1 MNQLSFVGC
10 LLLCSVVV
18 QGAFQDFVIG
28 PESYLGDVEPPVN
41 EDQFLDDDAEQD
53 VMVSFQDVQ
62 RDGVVDTSLL
72 MKALMQHANR
82 LGMSLD
88 ELGERE
94 SKEIAHRNLN
104 LNLLKAGMNMGED
117 DEAFTNQLGCSS
129 DEDEFNYQDRPTWRD
144 VLFN

>member
-10 LLLCSVVV
+10 LLLCSMVV

-28 PESYLGDVEPPVN
+28 PESYLGDVEPPIN

-62 RDGVVDTSLL
+62 RNGVVDTSLL

-88 ELGERE
+88 EL
-94 SKEIAHRNLN
+94 
-104 LNLLKAGMNMGED
+104 AGLNMGGD